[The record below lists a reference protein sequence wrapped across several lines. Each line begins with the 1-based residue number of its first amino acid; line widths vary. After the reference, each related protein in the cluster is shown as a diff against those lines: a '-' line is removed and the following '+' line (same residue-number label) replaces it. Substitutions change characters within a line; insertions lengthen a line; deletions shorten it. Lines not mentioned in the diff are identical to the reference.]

1 MNSDEL
7 RKKIKHD
14 LIKSAKANVNKNK
27 CYLDLIDDYM
37 ILWDTKNKLIKD
49 IEERG
54 VVVDYVSNSGITNKK
69 KNESVGDLLKVNQQ
83 MTKLLDS
90 LGIVPSNLD
99 GDADDEM

>member
-7 RKKIKHD
+7 RKKIKRD
-14 LIKSAKANVNKNK
+14 LIKSASANINKNK

-54 VVVDYVSNSGITNKK
+54 VVVDYVSNSGIVNKK

-90 LGIVPSNLD
+90 LGIAPSNLD

>member
-1 MNSDEL
+1 MNSNEL
-7 RKKIKHD
+7 RKKIKRD
-14 LIKSAKANVNKNK
+14 LIKSASANINKNK